1 MNPNEGKGKE
11 EDSRQVKSHPQYL
24 FLGEID

>member
-11 EDSRQVKSHPQYL
+11 EDSRQLKSHLQYL